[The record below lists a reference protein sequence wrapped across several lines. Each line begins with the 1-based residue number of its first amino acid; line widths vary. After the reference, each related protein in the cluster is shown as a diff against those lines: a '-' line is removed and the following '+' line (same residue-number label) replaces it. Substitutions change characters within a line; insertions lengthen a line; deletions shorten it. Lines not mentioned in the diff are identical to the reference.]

1 MGFLAM
7 KSKAEK
13 TEAAI
18 LARLSGQEGVTVLL
32 PFGGGNGLYDMVIDD
47 HGTFYRVQCKTGR
60 LEQNGTVVAFN
71 AASSTYHYYGGKARE
86 RRDYRGQVEYFGAY
100 CPQNNRAFLVPV
112 DIVGKTEGK
121 LRLVETKNN
130 QSKNVHWAEDYEI
143 YLIYS

>member
-1 MGFLAM
+1 MGFLDM

-13 TEAAI
+13 SEAAI
-18 LARLSGQEGVTVLL
+18 LARLSGQEGVTILL
-32 PFGGGNGLYDMVIDD
+32 PFGGGNGRYDMVIDD

-86 RRDYRGQVEYFGAY
+86 RRDYRGQVEYFGVY
-100 CPQNNRAFLVPV
+100 CPQINRAFLVPV

-130 QSKNVHWAEDYEI
+130 QSKNVHWAEDYAI
-143 YLIYS
+143 

>member
-1 MGFLAM
+1 MGFLGM

-18 LARLSGQEGVTVLL
+18 LARLSGQEGVTILL
-32 PFGGGNGLYDMVIDD
+32 PFGGGNGRYDMVIDD

-71 AASSTYHYYGGKARE
+71 AASSTYHYYSGKGRE
-86 RRDYRGQVEYFGAY
+86 RRDYRGQVEYFGVY

-143 YLIYS
+143 

>member
-1 MGFLAM
+1 MGFLGM
-7 KSKAEK
+7 KCKAEK

-18 LARLSGQEGVTVLL
+18 LARLSGQEGVTILL
-32 PFGGGNGLYDMVIDD
+32 PFGGGNGRYDMVIDD
-47 HGTFYRVQCKTGR
+47 HATFYRVQCKTGR

-86 RRDYRGQVEYFGAY
+86 RRDYRGQVEYFGVY
-100 CPQNNRAFLVPV
+100 CPQINRAFLVPV

-130 QSKNVHWAEDYEI
+130 QSKNVHWAEDYAI
-143 YLIYS
+143 